1 MKIKVTSDEVRML
14 IDVLKG
20 EEMRMHELIRDYPSS
35 GDWYER
41 RLEAVGNVKDRLKA
55 IRRIKYTRV

>member
-1 MKIKVTSDEVRML
+1 MKIRVTNDEVRML

-20 EEMRMHELIRDYPSS
+20 EEMRMHELTRAYPSS

-41 RLEAVGNVKDRLKA
+41 RLEAVGNLKDRLKA
-55 IRRIKYTRV
+55 IRRVNFTRV